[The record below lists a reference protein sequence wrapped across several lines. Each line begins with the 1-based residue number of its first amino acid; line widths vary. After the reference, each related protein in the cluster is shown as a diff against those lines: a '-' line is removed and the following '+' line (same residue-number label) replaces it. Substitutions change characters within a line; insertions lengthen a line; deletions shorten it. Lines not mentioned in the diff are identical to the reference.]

1 MEKLVYLLWSEA
13 GSAPSDNYARIRTEL
28 SAKLLALAPRS
39 LWIQVDDQLAD
50 VPVPLPIPEGEEAP
64 VAVISIWL
72 DRYDDRAPFEDA
84 MNAFSSRIAGYLVLE
99 SMYTDYGG
107 NRHSEKRSWPDG
119 ERSPGVTMVTL
130 MEKPDRLTEDEW
142 LTHWHTVQSP
152 VSEAMQPRIRY
163 VRNTVVRAV
172 TPDAP
177 PYRGIVEECWPT
189 PEHITDPMLFYCAGD
204 DAALM
209 KANLSEM
216 LGSVM
221 AFLDLDR
228 IRSITMSEYL
238 LKSQ

>member
-1 MEKLVYLLWSEA
+1 M
-13 GSAPSDNYARIRTEL
+13 
-28 SAKLLALAPRS
+28 LLALGPKN
-39 LWIQVDDQLAD
+39 LWIQVDDQFSN

-64 VAVISIWL
+64 IAVVSIWL
-72 DRYDDRAPFEDA
+72 DRYDDRLPFEDA
-84 MNAFSSRIAGYLVLE
+84 MNEYSSRIAGYLVLE

-107 NRHSEKRSWPDG
+107 NRHSEQRSWPDG

-130 MEKPDRLTEDEW
+130 MEKPDRLSEIEW

-177 PYRGIVEECWPT
+177 PYRGIVEECWPS
-189 PEHITDPMLFYCAGD
+189 PEHVTDPMLFYCAGD
-204 DAALM
+204 DADLM
-209 KANLSEM
+209 KSNLSEM
-216 LGSVM
+216 LTSVM

-238 LKSQ
+238 LKTQ

>member
-1 MEKLVYLLWSEA
+1 MEKLVYLLWADESLT
-13 GSAPSDNYARIRTEL
+13 PFDNYTRIRKSLEPALL
-28 SAKLLALAPRS
+28 SLNPES
-39 LWIQVDDQLAD
+39 LWLQIDDQYAD
-50 VPVPLPIPEGEEAP
+50 VPVPLPIPEGEQAP
-64 VAVISIWL
+64 IAVVSIWL
-72 DRYDDRAPFEDA
+72 NRYDDRVPFEDA
-84 MNAFSSRIAGYLVLE
+84 MNAYSSHIAGYLVLE
-99 SMYTDYGG
+99 SIYTDYGG
-107 NRHSEKRSWPDG
+107 NRHSEPRSWPDG

-130 MEKPDRLTEDEW
+130 MERPDRLTEEEW

-152 VSEAMQPRIRY
+152 VSEAMQPRTRY

-189 PEHITDPMLFYCAGD
+189 PGHITNPMLFYCAGD

-228 IRSITMSEYL
+228 IRSITMSEYFV
-238 LKSQ
+238 KTP

>member
-1 MEKLVYLLWSEA
+1 
-13 GSAPSDNYARIRTEL
+13 
-28 SAKLLALAPRS
+28 
-39 LWIQVDDQLAD
+39 
-50 VPVPLPIPEGEEAP
+50 
-64 VAVISIWL
+64 
-72 DRYDDRAPFEDA
+72 
-84 MNAFSSRIAGYLVLE
+84 
-99 SMYTDYGG
+99 
-107 NRHSEKRSWPDG
+107 
-119 ERSPGVTMVTL
+119 
-130 MEKPDRLTEDEW
+130 
-142 LTHWHTVQSP
+142 
-152 VSEAMQPRIRY
+152 MQPRIRY

-189 PEHITDPMLFYCAGD
+189 PEHITNPMLFYCAGD

-238 LKSQ
+238 VKTQ

>member
-1 MEKLVYLLWSEA
+1 MEKLVYLLWSDA
-13 GSAPSDNYARIRTEL
+13 ATMPSDNYSNIRAEL
-28 SAKLLALAPRS
+28 SPKLLALEPES
-39 LWIQVDDQLAD
+39 LWIQVDDQFAD
-50 VPVPLPIPEGEEAP
+50 VPVPLPIPEEEQAP
-64 VAVISIWL
+64 IAVVSIWL
-72 DRYDDRAPFEDA
+72 NRYDDRARFEEA
-84 MNAFSSRIAGYLVLE
+84 MSAHSSRIAGYLVLE

-130 MEKPDRLTEDEW
+130 MEKPDRLSDDEW
-142 LTHWHTVQSP
+142 LDHWHTVQSP

-204 DAALM
+204 DASLM

-216 LGSVM
+216 LDSVM

-228 IRSITMSEYL
+228 IRSVTMSEYL
-238 LKSQ
+238 LKTQ

>member
-1 MEKLVYLLWSEA
+1 MEKLVYLLWAEA
-13 GSAPSDNYARIRTEL
+13 SLTPSDNYTRIRKSLEPALL
-28 SAKLLALAPRS
+28 SLNPES
-39 LWIQVDDQLAD
+39 LWFQIDDQYAD
-50 VPVPLPIPEGEEAP
+50 VPVPLPIPTGEQAP
-64 VAVISIWL
+64 IAVVSIWL
-72 DRYDDRAPFEDA
+72 NRYDDRAPFEDA
-84 MNAFSSRIAGYLVLE
+84 MNAHSTRIAGYLVLE

-107 NRHSEKRSWPDG
+107 NRHCEPRAWADG

-130 MEKPDRLTEDEW
+130 MERPDRLTEEEW

-189 PEHITDPMLFYCAGD
+189 PEHITNPMLFYCAGD

-238 LKSQ
+238 VKTP

>member
-1 MEKLVYLLWSEA
+1 
-13 GSAPSDNYARIRTEL
+13 
-28 SAKLLALAPRS
+28 
-39 LWIQVDDQLAD
+39 
-50 VPVPLPIPEGEEAP
+50 
-64 VAVISIWL
+64 
-72 DRYDDRAPFEDA
+72 
-84 MNAFSSRIAGYLVLE
+84 
-99 SMYTDYGG
+99 MYTDYGG

-152 VSEAMQPRIRY
+152 VSEAMQPRTRY